1 MGLSLT
7 ISADTVNID
16 HYNVVVVPVPSIKVK
31 MLKVGLLNMMMEK
44 IIWTLKLIQ
53 TRSMMKMSASHVK

>member
-1 MGLSLT
+1 MGLT
-7 ISADTVNID
+7 IVADTVNID

-31 MLKVGLLNMMMEK
+31 MLKEGLLNMMMEK